1 LRKVSIVAG
10 VTSEF
15 RKGTDNDIPHIALES
30 AMKLLKDTG
39 FPRNL
44 LDAVI
49 VSSCSS
55 DQYLSSIIS
64 EMLGVTPKISH
75 RIDNLCNSGT
85 NAIISAFSYISS
97 GLCDSALIIG
107 VEKSN
112 TVGKVLSSDLSR
124 GQFTLPIFWGSIFK
138 KIHMKRYGSTEEQI
152 CQIPVNNYLKAKD
165 NKNAFNRHKS
175 VNLEQVL
182 NSRVLV
188 EPLKLLECCS
198 ICEGSSSILLIA
210 EEKLAFFKSK
220 VISKKRNS
228 ELIPV
233 LIKGIGQQTNSA
245 SFSNTITDIFSQGSA
260 SFAAKQA
267 YTMARISPK
276 DVDTAEIHDAFS
288 ILEIIGYEDLGF
300 VKKGEGGK
308 FTEEGN
314 TAIGGKIPVNT
325 SGGLKACGHPV
336 GATGIKQAAEIVEQ
350 LRGDAGK
357 RQVDGAE
364 IGMTHNVGGSGATAV
379 VHIFSRDR

>member
-1 LRKVSIVAG
+1 MSIVAG

-15 RKGTDNDIPHIALES
+15 RKGTDNDIPQIALES
-30 AMKLLKDTG
+30 AVKLLKDTG

-182 NSRVLV
+182 SSRVLV

-220 VISKKRNS
+220 VISRKRNS

-245 SFSNTITDIFSQGSA
+245 SFCNTITDIFSQGSA
-260 SFAAKQA
+260 KFAARQA
-267 YTMARISPK
+267 YKMARISPK
-276 DVDTAEIHDAFS
+276 DVHTAEIHDAFS

-300 VKKGEGGK
+300 VNKGEGGK
-308 FTEEGN
+308 FVYQNKISINLRGGI
-314 TAIGGKIPVNT
+314 IG
-325 SGGLKACGHPV
+325 CGHPIGV
-336 GATGIKQAAEIVEQ
+336 TGIAQTVEIFEQ
-350 LRGDAGK
+350 LTGKKRHKLQFNNYPKIGLIHNLAAAGTSGT
-357 RQVDGAE
+357 VLILE
-364 IGMTHNVGGSGATAV
+364 I
-379 VHIFSRDR
+379 

>member
-1 LRKVSIVAG
+1 MSIVAG

-15 RKGTDNDIPHIALES
+15 RKGTDNDIPQIALES
-30 AMKLLKDTG
+30 AVKLLKDTG

-85 NAIISAFSYISS
+85 NAIVSAFSYISS

-112 TVGKVLSSDLSR
+112 TVGKVLSTDLSR

-182 NSRVLV
+182 SSRVLV

-210 EEKLAFFKSK
+210 EEKLGFFKSR
-220 VISKKRNS
+220 VISKIKNS

-245 SFSNTITDIFSQGSA
+245 SFSNTVTDIFSKGSA
-260 SFAAKQA
+260 RVAARQA

-300 VKKGEGGK
+300 ANKGEGGK
-308 FTEEGN
+308 FVYQDKISINLRGGI
-314 TAIGGKIPVNT
+314 IG
-325 SGGLKACGHPV
+325 CGHPIGV
-336 GATGIKQAAEIVEQ
+336 TGIAQTVEIFEQ
-350 LRGDAGK
+350 LTGKKRHNLQFKNYPKIGLVHNLAAAGTSGT
-357 RQVDGAE
+357 VLILE
-364 IGMTHNVGGSGATAV
+364 I
-379 VHIFSRDR
+379 

>member
-15 RKGTDNDIPHIALES
+15 RKGTDNDIPQIALES

-75 RIDNLCNSGT
+75 RLDNLCNSGT

-107 VEKSN
+107 VEKFD

-220 VISKKRNS
+220 VISKKKNS

-260 SFAAKQA
+260 RFAAKQA

-300 VKKGEGGK
+300 VNKGEGGK
-308 FTEEGN
+308 FVYQNRISINLRGGI
-314 TAIGGKIPVNT
+314 IG
-325 SGGLKACGHPV
+325 CGHPIGV
-336 GATGIKQAAEIVEQ
+336 TGIAQTVEIFEQ
-350 LRGDAGK
+350 LTGKKRHKLQFKKSPKIGLVHNLAAAGTSGT
-357 RQVDGAE
+357 VLILE
-364 IGMTHNVGGSGATAV
+364 I
-379 VHIFSRDR
+379 

>member
-1 LRKVSIVAG
+1 VSIVAG

-15 RKGTDNDIPHIALES
+15 RKGTDNDIPQIALES
-30 AMKLLKDTG
+30 SVKLLKDTG

-44 LDAVI
+44 VDAVI

-85 NAIISAFSYISS
+85 NAIVSAFSYISS

-112 TVGKVLSSDLSR
+112 TVGKVLSTDLSR

-182 NSRVLV
+182 SSRVLV

-210 EEKLAFFKSK
+210 EEKLGFFKSR
-220 VISKKRNS
+220 VISKIRNS

-245 SFSNTITDIFSQGSA
+245 SFSNTVTDIFSKGSA
-260 SFAAKQA
+260 RVAARQA

-300 VKKGEGGK
+300 ANKGEGGK
-308 FTEEGN
+308 FVYQDKISINLRGGI
-314 TAIGGKIPVNT
+314 IG
-325 SGGLKACGHPV
+325 CGHPIGV
-336 GATGIKQAAEIVEQ
+336 TGIAQTVEIFEQ
-350 LRGDAGK
+350 LTGKKRHNLQFKNNPKIGLVHNLAAAGTSGT
-357 RQVDGAE
+357 VLILE
-364 IGMTHNVGGSGATAV
+364 I
-379 VHIFSRDR
+379 

>member
-1 LRKVSIVAG
+1 VSIVAG

-15 RKGTDNDIPHIALES
+15 RKGTDNDIPQIALES
-30 AMKLLKDTG
+30 SVKLLKDTG

-112 TVGKVLSSDLSR
+112 TVGKVLSTDLSR

-182 NSRVLV
+182 SSRVLV

-210 EEKLAFFKSK
+210 EEKLGFFKSR
-220 VISKKRNS
+220 VISKIRNS

-245 SFSNTITDIFSQGSA
+245 SFSNTVTDIFSKGSA
-260 SFAAKQA
+260 RVAARQA

-300 VKKGEGGK
+300 ANKGEGGK
-308 FTEEGN
+308 FVYQDKISINLRGGI
-314 TAIGGKIPVNT
+314 IG
-325 SGGLKACGHPV
+325 CGHPIGV
-336 GATGIKQAAEIVEQ
+336 TGIAQTVEIFEQ
-350 LRGDAGK
+350 LTGKKRHNLQFKNYPKIGLIHNLAAAGTSGT
-357 RQVDGAE
+357 VLILE
-364 IGMTHNVGGSGATAV
+364 I
-379 VHIFSRDR
+379 

>member
-1 LRKVSIVAG
+1 VSIVAG

-15 RKGTDNDIPHIALES
+15 RKGTDNDIPQIALES
-30 AMKLLKDTG
+30 AVKLLKDTG

-182 NSRVLV
+182 SSRVLV

-220 VISKKRNS
+220 VISRKRNS

-260 SFAAKQA
+260 RFAARQA

-300 VKKGEGGK
+300 VNKGEGGK
-308 FTEEGN
+308 FVYQNKISINLRGGI
-314 TAIGGKIPVNT
+314 IG
-325 SGGLKACGHPV
+325 CGHPIGV
-336 GATGIKQAAEIVEQ
+336 TGIAQTVEIFEQ
-350 LRGDAGK
+350 LTGKKRKNLQIKKYPKIGLIHNLAAAGTSST
-357 RQVDGAE
+357 VLILE
-364 IGMTHNVGGSGATAV
+364 I
-379 VHIFSRDR
+379 

>member
-1 LRKVSIVAG
+1 MSIVAG

-15 RKGTDNDIPHIALES
+15 RKGTDNDIPQIALES
-30 AMKLLKDTG
+30 SVKLLKDTG

-112 TVGKVLSSDLSR
+112 TVGKVLSTDLSR

-182 NSRVLV
+182 SSRVLV

-210 EEKLAFFKSK
+210 EEKLGFFKSR
-220 VISKKRNS
+220 VISKIRNS

-245 SFSNTITDIFSQGSA
+245 SFSNTVTDIFSKGSA
-260 SFAAKQA
+260 RVAARQA

-300 VKKGEGGK
+300 ANKGEGGK
-308 FTEEGN
+308 FVYQDKISINLRGGI
-314 TAIGGKIPVNT
+314 IG
-325 SGGLKACGHPV
+325 CGHPIGV
-336 GATGIKQAAEIVEQ
+336 TGIAQTVEIFEQ
-350 LRGDAGK
+350 LTGKKRHNLQFKNYPKIGLIHNLAAAGTSGT
-357 RQVDGAE
+357 VLILE
-364 IGMTHNVGGSGATAV
+364 I
-379 VHIFSRDR
+379 

>member
-1 LRKVSIVAG
+1 MSIVAG

-15 RKGTDNDIPHIALES
+15 RKGTDNDIPQIALES
-30 AMKLLKDTG
+30 SVKLLKDTG

-85 NAIISAFSYISS
+85 NAIVSAFSYISS

-112 TVGKVLSSDLSR
+112 TVGKVLSTDLSR

-182 NSRVLV
+182 SSRVLV

-210 EEKLAFFKSK
+210 EEKLGFFKSR
-220 VISKKRNS
+220 VISKIRNS

-245 SFSNTITDIFSQGSA
+245 SFSNTVTDIFSKGSA
-260 SFAAKQA
+260 RVAARQA

-300 VKKGEGGK
+300 ANKGEGGK
-308 FTEEGN
+308 FVYQDKISINLRGGI
-314 TAIGGKIPVNT
+314 IG
-325 SGGLKACGHPV
+325 CGHPIGV
-336 GATGIKQAAEIVEQ
+336 TGIAQTVEIFEQ
-350 LRGDAGK
+350 LTGKKRHNLQFKNYPKIGLVHNLAAAGTSGT
-357 RQVDGAE
+357 VLILE
-364 IGMTHNVGGSGATAV
+364 I
-379 VHIFSRDR
+379 

>member
-1 LRKVSIVAG
+1 MRKVSIVAG

-15 RKGTDNDIPHIALES
+15 RKETDNDIPHIALES

-64 EMLGVTPKISH
+64 EMLGITPKISH

-107 VEKSN
+107 VEKAN
-112 TVGKVLSSDLSR
+112 TEGKVLSSDLSR

-165 NKNAFNRHKS
+165 NKNALNRHKS
-175 VNLEQVL
+175 VNLGQVL
-182 NSRVLV
+182 SSRVLV

-198 ICEGSSSILLIA
+198 ICEGSSSLLLIA

-220 VISKKRNS
+220 VISKKKNS

-260 SFAAKQA
+260 RIAAKQA

-300 VKKGEGGK
+300 VNKGEGGK
-308 FTEEGN
+308 FVYQNKISINLRGGI
-314 TAIGGKIPVNT
+314 IG
-325 SGGLKACGHPV
+325 CGHPIGV
-336 GATGIKQAAEIVEQ
+336 TGIAQTVEIFEQ
-350 LRGDAGK
+350 LTGKNRHNLQFKKSLKIGLVHNLAAAGTSGT
-357 RQVDGAE
+357 VLILE
-364 IGMTHNVGGSGATAV
+364 I
-379 VHIFSRDR
+379 

>member
-10 VTSEF
+10 ITSEF
-15 RKGTDNDIPHIALES
+15 RKGTDNDIPQIALES
-30 AMKLLKDTG
+30 AVKLLKDTG

-260 SFAAKQA
+260 RLAAKQA
-267 YTMARISPK
+267 YTMAGISPK
-276 DVDTAEIHDAFS
+276 DVDSAEIHDAFS

-300 VKKGEGGK
+300 VNKGEGGK
-308 FTEEGN
+308 FVYQNQISINLRGGI
-314 TAIGGKIPVNT
+314 IG
-325 SGGLKACGHPV
+325 CGHPIGV
-336 GATGIKQAAEIVEQ
+336 TGIAQTVEIFEQ
-350 LRGDAGK
+350 LTGKKRHNLQFKNYPKIGLVHNLAAAGTSGT
-357 RQVDGAE
+357 VLILE
-364 IGMTHNVGGSGATAV
+364 I
-379 VHIFSRDR
+379 

>member
-1 LRKVSIVAG
+1 VSIVAG

-15 RKGTDNDIPHIALES
+15 RKGTDNDIPQIALES
-30 AMKLLKDTG
+30 AVKLLKDTG

-112 TVGKVLSSDLSR
+112 TVGKVLSTDLSR

-182 NSRVLV
+182 SSRVLV

-210 EEKLAFFKSK
+210 EEKLGFFKSR
-220 VISKKRNS
+220 VISKIKNS

-245 SFSNTITDIFSQGSA
+245 SFSNTVTDIFSKGSA
-260 SFAAKQA
+260 RVAARQA

-300 VKKGEGGK
+300 ANKGEGGK
-308 FTEEGN
+308 FVYQDKISINLRGGI
-314 TAIGGKIPVNT
+314 IG
-325 SGGLKACGHPV
+325 CGHPIGV
-336 GATGIKQAAEIVEQ
+336 TGIAQTVEIFEQ
-350 LRGDAGK
+350 LTGKKRHNLQFTNYPKIGLVHNLAAAGTSGT
-357 RQVDGAE
+357 VLILE
-364 IGMTHNVGGSGATAV
+364 I
-379 VHIFSRDR
+379 

>member
-1 LRKVSIVAG
+1 VSIVAG

-15 RKGTDNDIPHIALES
+15 RKGTDNDIPQIALES
-30 AMKLLKDTG
+30 AVKLLKDTG

-44 LDAVI
+44 VDALI

-112 TVGKVLSSDLSR
+112 TVGKVLSTDLSR

-165 NKNAFNRHKS
+165 NKNAFNRHNS

-260 SFAAKQA
+260 RFAARQA

-308 FTEEGN
+308 FVYQNKISINLRGGI
-314 TAIGGKIPVNT
+314 IG
-325 SGGLKACGHPV
+325 CGHPIGV
-336 GATGIKQAAEIVEQ
+336 TGIAQTVEIFEQ
-350 LRGDAGK
+350 LTGKKRHNLQFKNYPKIGLIHNLAAAGTSGT
-357 RQVDGAE
+357 VLILE
-364 IGMTHNVGGSGATAV
+364 INH
-379 VHIFSRDR
+379 

>member
-1 LRKVSIVAG
+1 MRKVSIVAG

-182 NSRVLV
+182 SSRVLV

-210 EEKLAFFKSK
+210 EEKLAFFKSNL
-220 VISKKRNS
+220 ISKKRNS

-260 SFAAKQA
+260 RSAAKQA

-288 ILEIIGYEDLGF
+288 IMEIIGYEDLGF
-300 VKKGEGGK
+300 VNKGEGGK
-308 FTEEGN
+308 FVYQNKISINLRGGI
-314 TAIGGKIPVNT
+314 IG
-325 SGGLKACGHPV
+325 CGHPIGV
-336 GATGIKQAAEIVEQ
+336 TGIAQTVEIFEQ
-350 LRGDAGK
+350 LTGKKRHKLQFKKSPKIGLVHNLAAAGTSGT
-357 RQVDGAE
+357 VLILE
-364 IGMTHNVGGSGATAV
+364 I
-379 VHIFSRDR
+379 

>member
-1 LRKVSIVAG
+1 
-10 VTSEF
+10 
-15 RKGTDNDIPHIALES
+15 
-30 AMKLLKDTG
+30 
-39 FPRNL
+39 
-44 LDAVI
+44 VI

-64 EMLGVTPKISH
+64 ELLGVTPKISH

-138 KIHMKRYGSTEEQI
+138 KIHMKRFGSTEEQI
-152 CQIPVNNYLKAKD
+152 CQIPVNNYLKAKN

-260 SFAAKQA
+260 RFAARQA

-308 FTEEGN
+308 FVYQNKISINLRGGI
-314 TAIGGKIPVNT
+314 IG
-325 SGGLKACGHPV
+325 CGHPIGV
-336 GATGIKQAAEIVEQ
+336 TGIAQTVEIFEQ
-350 LRGDAGK
+350 LTGKKRHNLQFKNYPKIGLIHNLAAAGTSGT
-357 RQVDGAE
+357 VLILE
-364 IGMTHNVGGSGATAV
+364 INH
-379 VHIFSRDR
+379 

>member
-1 LRKVSIVAG
+1 VSIVAG

-15 RKGTDNDIPHIALES
+15 RKGTDNDIPQIALES
-30 AMKLLKDTG
+30 AVKLLKDTG

-112 TVGKVLSSDLSR
+112 TVGKVLSTDLSR

-182 NSRVLV
+182 SSRVLV

-210 EEKLAFFKSK
+210 EEKLGFFKSR
-220 VISKKRNS
+220 VISKIRNS

-245 SFSNTITDIFSQGSA
+245 SFSNTVTDIFSKGSA
-260 SFAAKQA
+260 RVAARQA

-300 VKKGEGGK
+300 ANKGEGGK
-308 FTEEGN
+308 FVYQDKISINLRGGI
-314 TAIGGKIPVNT
+314 IG
-325 SGGLKACGHPV
+325 CGHPIGV
-336 GATGIKQAAEIVEQ
+336 TGIAQTVEIFEQ
-350 LRGDAGK
+350 LTGKKRHNLQFKNYPKIGLVHNLAAAGTSGT
-357 RQVDGAE
+357 VLILE
-364 IGMTHNVGGSGATAV
+364 I
-379 VHIFSRDR
+379 

>member
-15 RKGTDNDIPHIALES
+15 RKGTDNDIPQIALES
-30 AMKLLKDTG
+30 AVKLLKDTG

-112 TVGKVLSSDLSR
+112 TVGKVLSTDLSR

-182 NSRVLV
+182 SSRVLV
-188 EPLKLLECCS
+188 EPLKLLDCCS

-210 EEKLAFFKSK
+210 EEKLGFFKSR
-220 VISKKRNS
+220 VISKIRNS

-245 SFSNTITDIFSQGSA
+245 SFSNTVTDIFSKGSA
-260 SFAAKQA
+260 RVAARQA

-300 VKKGEGGK
+300 ANKGEGGK
-308 FTEEGN
+308 FVYQDKISINLRGGI
-314 TAIGGKIPVNT
+314 IG
-325 SGGLKACGHPV
+325 CGHPIGV
-336 GATGIKQAAEIVEQ
+336 TGIAQTVEIFEQ
-350 LRGDAGK
+350 LTGKKRHNLQFKNYPKIGLVHNLAAAGTSGT
-357 RQVDGAE
+357 VLILE
-364 IGMTHNVGGSGATAV
+364 I
-379 VHIFSRDR
+379 

>member
-1 LRKVSIVAG
+1 MSIVAG

-15 RKGTDNDIPHIALES
+15 RKGTDNDIPQIALES
-30 AMKLLKDTG
+30 AVKLLKDTG

-55 DQYLSSIIS
+55 DQYLSSILS

-112 TVGKVLSSDLSR
+112 TVGKVLSTDLSR

-182 NSRVLV
+182 SSRVLV

-210 EEKLAFFKSK
+210 EEKLGFFKSR
-220 VISKKRNS
+220 VISKIKNS

-245 SFSNTITDIFSQGSA
+245 SFSNTVTDIFSKGSA
-260 SFAAKQA
+260 RVAARQA

-300 VKKGEGGK
+300 ANKGEGGK
-308 FTEEGN
+308 FVYQDKISINLRGGI
-314 TAIGGKIPVNT
+314 IG
-325 SGGLKACGHPV
+325 CGHPIGV
-336 GATGIKQAAEIVEQ
+336 TGIAQTVEIFEQ
-350 LRGDAGK
+350 LTGKKRHNLQFKNYPKIGLVHNLAAAGTSGT
-357 RQVDGAE
+357 VLILE
-364 IGMTHNVGGSGATAV
+364 I
-379 VHIFSRDR
+379 

>member
-1 LRKVSIVAG
+1 MRKVSIVAG

-75 RIDNLCNSGT
+75 RLDNLCNSGT

-107 VEKSN
+107 VEKSD

-220 VISKKRNS
+220 VISKKKNS

-233 LIKGIGQQTNSA
+233 LIKGNGQQTNSA

-260 SFAAKQA
+260 RFAAKQA

-300 VKKGEGGK
+300 VNKGEGGK
-308 FTEEGN
+308 FVYQN
-314 TAIGGKIPVNT
+314 I
-325 SGGLKACGHPV
+325 
-336 GATGIKQAAEIVEQ
+336 QAYFC
-350 LRGDAGK
+350 L
-357 RQVDGAE
+357 
-364 IGMTHNVGGSGATAV
+364 
-379 VHIFSRDR
+379 

>member
-1 LRKVSIVAG
+1 MSIVAG

-15 RKGTDNDIPHIALES
+15 RKGTDNDIPQIALES
-30 AMKLLKDTG
+30 AVKLLKDTG

-112 TVGKVLSSDLSR
+112 TAGKVLSTDLSR

-182 NSRVLV
+182 SSRVLV

-210 EEKLAFFKSK
+210 EEKLGFFKSR
-220 VISKKRNS
+220 VISKIRNS

-245 SFSNTITDIFSQGSA
+245 SFSNTVTDIFSKGSA
-260 SFAAKQA
+260 RVAARQA

-300 VKKGEGGK
+300 ANKGEGGK
-308 FTEEGN
+308 FVYQDKISINLRGGI
-314 TAIGGKIPVNT
+314 IG
-325 SGGLKACGHPV
+325 CGHPIGV
-336 GATGIKQAAEIVEQ
+336 TGIAQTVEIFEQ
-350 LRGDAGK
+350 LTGKKRHNLQFKNNPKIGLVHNLAAAGTSGT
-357 RQVDGAE
+357 VLILE
-364 IGMTHNVGGSGATAV
+364 I
-379 VHIFSRDR
+379 

>member
-1 LRKVSIVAG
+1 MRKVSIVAG

-75 RIDNLCNSGT
+75 RLDNLCNSGT

-107 VEKSN
+107 VEKSD

-182 NSRVLV
+182 SSRVLV

-220 VISKKRNS
+220 VISKKKNS

-288 ILEIIGYEDLGF
+288 IMEIIGYEDLGF
-300 VKKGEGGK
+300 VNKGEGGK
-308 FTEEGN
+308 FVYQNKISINLRGGI
-314 TAIGGKIPVNT
+314 IG
-325 SGGLKACGHPV
+325 CGHPIGV
-336 GATGIKQAAEIVEQ
+336 TGIAQTVEIFEQ
-350 LRGDAGK
+350 LIGKKRHNLQFKKSPKIGLVHNLAAAGTSGT
-357 RQVDGAE
+357 VLILE
-364 IGMTHNVGGSGATAV
+364 I
-379 VHIFSRDR
+379 

>member
-1 LRKVSIVAG
+1 VSIVAG

-15 RKGTDNDIPHIALES
+15 RKGTDNDIPQIALES
-30 AMKLLKDTG
+30 AVKLLKDTG

-112 TVGKVLSSDLSR
+112 TVGKVLSTDLSR

-182 NSRVLV
+182 SSRVLV

-210 EEKLAFFKSK
+210 EEKLGFFKSR
-220 VISKKRNS
+220 VISKIKNS

-245 SFSNTITDIFSQGSA
+245 SFSNTVTDIFSKGSA
-260 SFAAKQA
+260 RVAARQA

-300 VKKGEGGK
+300 ANKGEGGK
-308 FTEEGN
+308 FVYQDKISINLRGGI
-314 TAIGGKIPVNT
+314 IG
-325 SGGLKACGHPV
+325 CGHPIGV
-336 GATGIKQAAEIVEQ
+336 TGIAQTVEIFEQ
-350 LRGDAGK
+350 LTGKKRHNLQFKNYPKIGLVHNLAAAGTSGT
-357 RQVDGAE
+357 VLILE
-364 IGMTHNVGGSGATAV
+364 I
-379 VHIFSRDR
+379 

>member
-1 LRKVSIVAG
+1 MSIVAG

-15 RKGTDNDIPHIALES
+15 RKGTDNDIPQIALES
-30 AMKLLKDTG
+30 AVKLLKDTG

-85 NAIISAFSYISS
+85 NAIVSAFSYISS

-112 TVGKVLSSDLSR
+112 TVGKVLSTDLSR

-182 NSRVLV
+182 SSRVLV

-210 EEKLAFFKSK
+210 EEKLGFFKSR
-220 VISKKRNS
+220 VISKIRNS

-245 SFSNTITDIFSQGSA
+245 SFSNTVTDIFSKGSA
-260 SFAAKQA
+260 RVAARQA

-300 VKKGEGGK
+300 ANKGEGGK
-308 FTEEGN
+308 FVYQDKISINLRGGI
-314 TAIGGKIPVNT
+314 IG
-325 SGGLKACGHPV
+325 CGHPIGV
-336 GATGIKQAAEIVEQ
+336 TGIAQTVEIFEQ
-350 LRGDAGK
+350 LTGKKRHNLQFKNYPKIGLIHNLAAAGTSGT
-357 RQVDGAE
+357 VLILE
-364 IGMTHNVGGSGATAV
+364 I
-379 VHIFSRDR
+379 

>member
-1 LRKVSIVAG
+1 VSIVAG

-15 RKGTDNDIPHIALES
+15 RKGTDNDIPQIALES
-30 AMKLLKDTG
+30 AVKLLKDTG

-64 EMLGVTPKISH
+64 EMLGVTPKISY

-112 TVGKVLSSDLSR
+112 TVGKVLSTDLSR

-182 NSRVLV
+182 SSRVLV

-210 EEKLAFFKSK
+210 EEKLGFFKSR
-220 VISKKRNS
+220 VISKIRNS

-245 SFSNTITDIFSQGSA
+245 SFSNTVTDIFSKGSA
-260 SFAAKQA
+260 RVAARQA

-300 VKKGEGGK
+300 ANKGEGGK
-308 FTEEGN
+308 FVYQDKISINLRGGI
-314 TAIGGKIPVNT
+314 IG
-325 SGGLKACGHPV
+325 CGHPIGV
-336 GATGIKQAAEIVEQ
+336 TGIAQTVEIFEQ
-350 LRGDAGK
+350 LTGKKRHNLQFKNYPKIGLVHNLAAAGTSGT
-357 RQVDGAE
+357 VLILE
-364 IGMTHNVGGSGATAV
+364 I
-379 VHIFSRDR
+379 

>member
-1 LRKVSIVAG
+1 MSIVAG

-15 RKGTDNDIPHIALES
+15 RKGTDNDIPQIALES
-30 AMKLLKDTG
+30 AVKLLKDTG

-124 GQFTLPIFWGSIFK
+124 GQFTQPIFWGSIFK
-138 KIHMKRYGSTEEQI
+138 KIHMKRFGSTEEQI
-152 CQIPVNNYLKAKD
+152 CQIPVNNYLKAKN

-220 VISKKRNS
+220 VISKKKNS

-260 SFAAKQA
+260 RFAARQA

-308 FTEEGN
+308 FVYQNKISINLRGGI
-314 TAIGGKIPVNT
+314 IG
-325 SGGLKACGHPV
+325 CGHPIGV
-336 GATGIKQAAEIVEQ
+336 TGIAQTVEIFEQ
-350 LRGDAGK
+350 LIGKKRHNLQFKKSPKIGLVHNLAAAGTSGT
-357 RQVDGAE
+357 VLILE
-364 IGMTHNVGGSGATAV
+364 I
-379 VHIFSRDR
+379 

>member
-1 LRKVSIVAG
+1 LRKVSVVGG

-15 RKGTDNDIPHIALES
+15 RKGTDIDVAHIALES
-30 AMKLLKDTG
+30 AVKLLKDTG

-64 EMLGVTPKISH
+64 ELLGVTPKISH

-112 TVGKVLSSDLSR
+112 TLGKIFSNDLSR
-124 GQFTLPIFWGSIFK
+124 GQYNLPIFWGAIFK

-152 CQIPVNNYLKAKD
+152 CQIPVNNYLKAKK
-165 NKNAFNRHKS
+165 NKNAINRSKS

-210 EEKLAFFKSK
+210 DEKFSFFRSK
-220 VISKKRNS
+220 ITSNKRNC

-233 LIKGIGQQTNSA
+233 FIKGIGQQTNCA
-245 SFSNTITDIFSQGSA
+245 SFSNAITDIFAQGSA
-260 SFAAKQA
+260 RMAAKQA
-267 YTMARISPK
+267 YKMARISPK
-276 DVDTAEIHDAFS
+276 DVDIAEIHDAFS
-288 ILEIIGYEDLGF
+288 ILEILGYEDLGF
-300 VKKGEGGK
+300 VNKGEGGTFVDQNK
-308 FTEEGN
+308 IDINLRGGI
-314 TAIGGKIPVNT
+314 IG
-325 SGGLKACGHPV
+325 CGHPIGV
-336 GATGIKQAAEIVEQ
+336 TGIAQAVEIFE
-350 LRGDAGK
+350 LLAGK
-357 RQVDGAE
+357 NS
-364 IGMTHNVGGSGATAV
+364 HNLKLNKFPNVGV
-379 VHIFSRDR
+379 VHNLAAAGTSGTVLIMES

>member
-1 LRKVSIVAG
+1 VSIVAG

-15 RKGTDNDIPHIALES
+15 RKGTDNDIPQIALES
-30 AMKLLKDTG
+30 AVKLLKDTG

-112 TVGKVLSSDLSR
+112 TVGKVLSTDLSR

-182 NSRVLV
+182 SSRVLV

-210 EEKLAFFKSK
+210 EEKLGFFKSR
-220 VISKKRNS
+220 VISKIRNS

-245 SFSNTITDIFSQGSA
+245 SFSNTVTDIFSKGSA
-260 SFAAKQA
+260 RVAARQA

-300 VKKGEGGK
+300 ANKGEGGK
-308 FTEEGN
+308 FVYQDKISINLRGGI
-314 TAIGGKIPVNT
+314 IG
-325 SGGLKACGHPV
+325 CGHPIGV
-336 GATGIKQAAEIVEQ
+336 TGIAQTVEIFEQ
-350 LRGDAGK
+350 LTGKKRHNLQFKNNPKIGLVHNLAAAGTSGT
-357 RQVDGAE
+357 VLILE
-364 IGMTHNVGGSGATAV
+364 I
-379 VHIFSRDR
+379 

>member
-1 LRKVSIVAG
+1 MSIVAG

-15 RKGTDNDIPHIALES
+15 RKGTDNDIPQIALES
-30 AMKLLKDTG
+30 AVKLLKDTG

-182 NSRVLV
+182 SSRVLV

-220 VISKKRNS
+220 VISRKRNS

-260 SFAAKQA
+260 RLAAKQA
-267 YTMARISPK
+267 YTMAKISPK
-276 DVDTAEIHDAFS
+276 DVDSAEIHDAFS

-300 VKKGEGGK
+300 VNKGEGGK
-308 FTEEGN
+308 FVYQNKISINLRGGI
-314 TAIGGKIPVNT
+314 IG
-325 SGGLKACGHPV
+325 CGHPIGV
-336 GATGIKQAAEIVEQ
+336 TGIAQTVEIFEQ
-350 LRGDAGK
+350 LTGKK
-357 RQVDGAE
+357 RQNLLFTNYPKIGLVHNLAAAGTSGTVLILE
-364 IGMTHNVGGSGATAV
+364 I
-379 VHIFSRDR
+379 

>member
-1 LRKVSIVAG
+1 VSIIAG

-15 RKGTDNDIPHIALES
+15 RKGTDNDIPQIALES
-30 AMKLLKDTG
+30 AVKLLKDTG

-182 NSRVLV
+182 SSRVLV

-210 EEKLAFFKSK
+210 EEKLAFFKSN

-260 SFAAKQA
+260 RLAAKQA

-300 VKKGEGGK
+300 VDKGEGGK
-308 FTEEGN
+308 FVYQNKISINLRGGI
-314 TAIGGKIPVNT
+314 IG
-325 SGGLKACGHPV
+325 CGHPIGV
-336 GATGIKQAAEIVEQ
+336 TGIAQTVEIFEQ
-350 LRGDAGK
+350 LTGKKRHNLLIKNYPKIGLVHNLAAAGTSGT
-357 RQVDGAE
+357 VLILE
-364 IGMTHNVGGSGATAV
+364 I
-379 VHIFSRDR
+379 

>member
-1 LRKVSIVAG
+1 VSIVAG

-15 RKGTDNDIPHIALES
+15 RKGTDNDIPQIALES
-30 AMKLLKDTG
+30 AVKLLKDTG

-44 LDAVI
+44 LEAVI
-49 VSSCSS
+49 ISSCSS

-112 TVGKVLSSDLSR
+112 TVGKVLSTDLSR

-182 NSRVLV
+182 SSRVLV

-210 EEKLAFFKSK
+210 EEKLGFFKSR
-220 VISKKRNS
+220 VISKIRNS

-245 SFSNTITDIFSQGSA
+245 SFSNTVTDIFSKGSA
-260 SFAAKQA
+260 RVAARQA

-300 VKKGEGGK
+300 ANKGEGGK
-308 FTEEGN
+308 FVYQDKISINLRGGI
-314 TAIGGKIPVNT
+314 IG
-325 SGGLKACGHPV
+325 CGHPIGV
-336 GATGIKQAAEIVEQ
+336 TGIAQTVEIFEQ
-350 LRGDAGK
+350 LTGKKRHNLQFKNYPKIGLIHNLAAAGTSGT
-357 RQVDGAE
+357 VLILE
-364 IGMTHNVGGSGATAV
+364 I
-379 VHIFSRDR
+379 